1 MGGPGDIQLIYA
13 ITRLTRA
20 RHLLETGVA
29 LGWSSMA
36 FLNAAQDNGGGHL
49 VSTDRPYPSDNSA
62 SYVGIAVD
70 HALRKH
76 WTLIREPD
84 RNGLHKAVA
93 KLRSQAD
100 IAHYDSDKTYRG
112 RQFGYSVIWDAL
124 RRGGVFISDDIQDNL
139 AFAHFVG
146 ASGARFGVIETAN
159 KFVGIAIKP

>member
-13 ITRLTRA
+13 MTRLTEA

-36 FLNAAQDNGGGHL
+36 FLNAVQDNGGGHL
-49 VSTDRPYPSDNSA
+49 VSTDRPYPGDNSA
-62 SYVGIAVD
+62 SYVGVAVD

-84 RNGLHKAVA
+84 RNGLRKAVA
-93 KLRSQAD
+93 KLRNKAD

-112 RQFGYSVIWDAL
+112 RQFGYPIIWNAL
-124 RRGGVFISDDIQDNL
+124 RPGGIFISDDIQDNL

-146 ASGARFGVIETAN
+146 AAGARFGVIETAN